1 MEQIDPVTLAAVT
14 AVTGT
19 STGGT
24 ISIILIVLLV
34 LLPMIIK
41 LWNWNKETSAQGEL
55 YKQLSEMVQKQ
66 RKELDELYENRK
78 KDQEQIFELRR
89 RVDNLVGYEQ
99 QVEVLKKKL
108 DQKDQII
115 AERDKKIAS
124 LLDELLKMK
133 DRVHNLE
140 LRLKDDEVKWKE
152 VEQNKNIQHAP
163 PALHNEN

>member
-1 MEQIDPVTLAAVT
+1 METEVAVVKALAGADLSS
-14 AVTGT
+14 T
-19 STGGT
+19 SG
-24 ISIILIVLLV
+24 ILLLLV
-34 LLPMIIK
+34 FVILPAIWKI
-41 LWNWNKETSAQGEL
+41 WNWSKETSAQGAL
-55 YKQLSEMVQKQ
+55 YSQLSEMVQNQ
-66 RKELDELYENRK
+66 RKELDKLYENRM

-89 RVDNLVGYEQ
+89 RVDNLAGYEQ

-115 AERDKKIAS
+115 AERDKKIA
-124 LLDELLKMK
+124 ELLNELLGMK
-133 DRVHNLE
+133 DRVHSME

>member
-1 MEQIDPVTLAAVT
+1 MEQIDPVTLA

-115 AERDKKIAS
+115 AERDKKIA
-124 LLDELLKMK
+124 ELLNELLGMK
-133 DRVHNLE
+133 DRVHSLE

-152 VEQNKNIQHAP
+152 VEEHKNIQHAP